1 MRRGGAFTL
10 LAVVGL
16 GLVGLLVTAAHDES
30 DLAFTLGVV
39 PTIPAAKL
47 RPGAQVCQGNVT
59 VPAAFTRVRVKAGSP
74 GGPGQP
80 LALEVR
86 RYPANDLL
94 TQGRIE
100 GGYPY
105 GAELSGPVGEVNEGE
120 RVTVCLRNAGARQAW
135 LFGNS
140 AGASLPSQASI
151 GRRAL
156 PTDVTLVFLA
166 DERTS
171 MLSRLPDVFERASV
185 FRPGWVAPWVYWV
198 LTALAVLGAP
208 VLLARALADSADAP

>member
-1 MRRGGAFTL
+1 MRRGGALTL
-10 LAVVGL
+10 LAVVAL
-16 GLVGLLVTAAHDES
+16 GLVGLLVTATRDER
-30 DLAFTLGVV
+30 DLAFTIGVV

-47 RPGAQVCQGNVT
+47 RPGAQVCQGNIT
-59 VPAAFTRVRVKAGSP
+59 VPQAFTRVQVKAGSP
-74 GGPGQP
+74 GGPGEP
-80 LALEVR
+80 LALQVR
-86 RYPANDLL
+86 TFPSNELL

-105 GAELSGPVGEVNEGE
+105 AAELSGGVGEVRAGE
-120 RVTVCLRNAGARQAW
+120 RVAVCIRNAGDRQAW

-140 AGASLPSQASI
+140 AVASLPSQATL
-151 GRRAL
+151 GGNTLA
-156 PTDVTLVFLA
+156 TDVALVFGE
-166 DERTS
+166 DQPSS
-171 MLSRLPDVFERASV
+171 MLSRLPEVFERASV